1 MSLAPGLK
9 AAVKSLVPRGLIYA
23 TYEQRL
29 LRDLDRGR
37 LPQHVAVLA
46 DGNRRWAKAQ
56 GLPGFMGHSEGV
68 MAFRRVMVACCE
80 LGINVLTVYAFSSE
94 NWRRTEEEIN
104 VLMELFES
112 YCYSERE
119 LMKEIG
125 VQFRVIGKTDVLN
138 PKVLE
143 AFRELTE
150 YTKDGNRMVL
160 NVCIN
165 YGSRFE
171 ILEASKKIA
180 GDVKT
185 GKLGIDDIT
194 EEVFSECLYTKG
206 LPDPDLMIRTSGEL
220 RISNFLLWQNAY
232 AEFWFT
238 DLYWPDF
245 DKKTL
250 LTAILD
256 YQGRDRRFGGG
267 APSTPQK

>member
-1 MSLAPGLK
+1 MSGDLSKTA
-9 AAVKSLVPRGLIYA
+9 YQDF
-23 TYEQRL
+23 TEEEL
-29 LRDLDRGR
+29 LEKLDYDR
-37 LPQHVAVLA
+37 LPRHISIIM

-112 YCYSERE
+112 YCYSEKE
-119 LMKEIG
+119 LMKDIG
-125 VQFRVIGKTDVLN
+125 VQFRVIGKTDVLS
-138 PKVLE
+138 PRVLE

-150 YTKDGNRMVL
+150 YTADGNRMVL

-165 YGSRFE
+165 YGSRYE
-171 ILEASKKIA
+171 ILEAAKQIA
-180 GDVKT
+180 EDVKS
-185 GKLGIDDIT
+185 GKIT
-194 EEVFSECLYTKG
+194 SEEISEELFSEHLYTKG

-238 DLYWPDF
+238 DLFWPDF

-267 APSTPQK
+267 PPVMPQK

>member
-1 MSLAPGLK
+1 MSGELNRIEYQDL
-9 AAVKSLVPRGLIYA
+9 
-23 TYEQRL
+23 TEEDL
-29 LRDLDRGR
+29 LEKLDYDR
-37 LPQHVAVLA
+37 LPRHISVIM
-46 DGNRRWAKAQ
+46 DGNRRWAKKQ

-68 MAFRRVMVACCE
+68 MAFRRVMVASCE
-80 LGINVLTVYAFSSE
+80 LGISVLTVYAFSSE

-104 VLMELFES
+104 VLMDLFES
-112 YCYSERE
+112 YCYSEKE
-119 LMKEIG
+119 LMKDIG
-125 VQFRVIGKTDVLN
+125 VQFRVIGKTDILN
-138 PKVLE
+138 PRVLD

-165 YGSRFE
+165 YGSRYE
-171 ILEASKKIA
+171 IMEAARKIA
-180 GDVKT
+180 EEV
-185 GKLGIDDIT
+185 KLGKINSEDLV
-194 EEVFSECLYTKG
+194 EEDFARYLYTAG

-238 DLYWPDF
+238 DLFWPDF

-267 APSTPQK
+267 NPQITQK